1 MIKNILYKFVNMV
14 YKWHWFW
21 FKHHLD
27 WLMNDYKTEAWQAI
41 DKAVKQVLESTARVG
56 SIVEIKGDGGELIRD
71 LKWMKYCDSKYSYDN
86 IPEHDKKMSEAFYK
100 MVVEPLRKW
109 LKDEKYENSI
119 NERR

>member
-71 LKWMKYCDSKYSYDN
+71 LKWMKYCDSKYSYD
-86 IPEHDKKMSEAFYK
+86 IPEHDRKMAMAFYK

-109 LKDEKYENSI
+109 FKDEKYENSI